1 MQANISMGRMKSE
14 PHDFY
19 IGVVLSSKEHV
30 ASISSDDIFI
40 NSELDLPPELAVLL
54 WTHGQP
60 VETQKRKRSTAVRKM
75 RGGGE

>member
-1 MQANISMGRMKSE
+1 MQADISMGRMKSE

-60 VETQKRKRSTAVRKM
+60 VEGDAEAEEINRCEKDER
-75 RGGGE
+75 